1 MNNIKI
7 IKQLNNIEELNQ
19 SGYVIF
25 NQSEIITNNLQEIL
39 DEKLITPADLSKM
52 TGIQRQNINSI
63 IKGTMK
69 PGIDFALKIAYAL
82 NKHVEEIFQLTD
94 DAWLQIVKNSVES
107 TLYLNNSNLTI
118 IDGKAK
124 SALIKA
130 DNLEYYDTVTKR
142 ELTKE
147 QYMNELDEYIYD
159 HLYITVEEISQTIVS
174 NKKISE
180 RELEAIAKK
189 RLTSD
194 FQKRY
199 IPKYSKLAKR
209 IKPLVN
215 KL

>member
-1 MNNIKI
+1 MNNVTI
-7 IKQLNNIEELNQ
+7 IKQLDNIEDLGK
-19 SGYVIF
+19 SGYIVF
-25 NQSEIITNNLQEIL
+25 DQREIMVNNLQKIL
-39 DEKLITPADLSKM
+39 DEKQLGPADLSKM

-69 PGIDFALKIAYAL
+69 PGIDFALKMAYVL
-82 NKHVEEIFQLTD
+82 DKHVEDIFELTD
-94 DAWLQIVKNSVES
+94 DAWLQIVKSSGES
-107 TLYLNNSNLTI
+107 TLYLNNANLTI
-118 IDGKAK
+118 IDGKSK

-130 DNLEYYDTVTKR
+130 DNLEYYDIETKT

-147 QYMNELDEYIYD
+147 DYLKELEGYIYD
-159 HLYITVEEISQTIVS
+159 HLYITVEEIAQTIVTS
-174 NKKISE
+174 KKTSE

-189 RLTSD
+189 KLTSD

-215 KL
+215 KY